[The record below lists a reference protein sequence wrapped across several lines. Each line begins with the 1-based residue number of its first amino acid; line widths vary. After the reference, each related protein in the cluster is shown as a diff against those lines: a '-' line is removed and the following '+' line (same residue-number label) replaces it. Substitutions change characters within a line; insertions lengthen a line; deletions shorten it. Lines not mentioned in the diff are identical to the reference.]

1 MLANGRELAEL
12 CTDQSYERRFDGQL
26 FILQDNRW
34 RSSYAILKANLLF
47 FFNRIEEVGTEAP
60 FMILI
65 LEDCCMELCDDNL
78 TGRDFCFEIRFKTTG
93 RRFIMAAE
101 TFYALGK
108 WISILTV
115 SSIDYINLTKQ
126 SFLEQLANEEVKS
139 EQK

>member
-1 MLANGRELAEL
+1 
-12 CTDQSYERRFDGQL
+12 
-26 FILQDNRW
+26 
-34 RSSYAILKANLLF
+34 
-47 FFNRIEEVGTEAP
+47 
-60 FMILI
+60 
-65 LEDCCMELCDDNL
+65 
-78 TGRDFCFEIRFKTTG
+78 
-93 RRFIMAAE
+93 MAAE